1 MDYATKVG
9 SRDMMKR
16 EICKKQSAF
25 VTAKFQ
31 LICLSGYDTF
41 YFAKGSKQ

>member
-1 MDYATKVG
+1 MGYATKVE

-16 EICKKQSAF
+16 EICRKQSAF

-31 LICLSGYDTF
+31 LICLFGCDTF
-41 YFAKGSKQ
+41 YFVKGSK